1 MIAAGVSGAT
11 DEGGS
16 MGVVHGIGRLVG
28 KGAQLVAPAV
38 ASQVG
43 KVIRTVGPSPQELV
57 GAAEKAADKLRS
69 SHPELMAKVSSAA
82 TSVADKAGEYLPG
95 VVERARSM
103 VDAAHAQQT
112 QVTQSKTAAPAKEAG
127 VNNHANGSTEVHP

>member
-57 GAAEKAADKLRS
+57 EPRRRL
-69 SHPELMAKVSSAA
+69 P
-82 TSVADKAGEYLPG
+82 TS
-95 VVERARSM
+95 
-103 VDAAHAQQT
+103 
-112 QVTQSKTAAPAKEAG
+112 
-127 VNNHANGSTEVHP
+127 

>member
-1 MIAAGVSGAT
+1 
-11 DEGGS
+11 
-16 MGVVHGIGRLVG
+16 MGVMHGIGRLVG

-82 TSVADKAGEYLPG
+82 TTVADKAGEYLPG

-103 VDAAHAQQT
+103 VDTAHTQQAQAM
-112 QVTQSKTAAPAKEAG
+112 QSDATPPDKTHAPR
-127 VNNHANGSTEVHP
+127 